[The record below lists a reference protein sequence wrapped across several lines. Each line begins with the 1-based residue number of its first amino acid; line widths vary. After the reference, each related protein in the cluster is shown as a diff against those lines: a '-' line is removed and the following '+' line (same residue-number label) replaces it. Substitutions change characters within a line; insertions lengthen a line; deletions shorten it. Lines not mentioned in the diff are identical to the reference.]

1 MEPACELDREQ
12 SEKIAEAIFEA
23 IADPVFVIDFVG
35 DDLSPT
41 FRYVNEAACRLLKRP
56 REELQAMRPG
66 TVDEIS
72 EEVMD
77 AAYERLVTEG
87 RATFETLMIASDG
100 SRIPME
106 IHASDARLENKRV
119 CIAVARSLVARKE
132 MDRTMREARDAAEAA
147 NRAKSEFLATMS
159 HEIRTPLHGVIG
171 FASLLEGADVPG
183 RLQEAISG
191 IRDSADLLLALVTDV
206 LDFSRIEAGQ
216 LELQPAPVE
225 LVPLLRRTVSAFKLR
240 AEEKGL
246 AFRHLENPTL
256 PPLILADSLRIEQ
269 VLGNLLGNALKFT
282 ERGSITLEVASRP
295 LDGDNH
301 EITLTVTDTGIG
313 ITPDNL
319 PRLFNPFSQA
329 DSSPSRRHGGSGLGL
344 VIVRRLC
351 QLMGGNA
358 TVQSEFG
365 RGSVFTASIVSRIV
379 SPTEASATPAPPIEG
394 FFRPLRIL
402 VAEDHL
408 LNQKLMQRLIERI
421 GYSADFANN
430 GAEAQ
435 QMAERN
441 AYDLIFMDVSMP
453 GVTGLDATRAIR
465 SLEKE
470 TARPPAWIVALTAG
484 VSEEE
489 RRACADAGMDDFL
502 GKPFTDQGLRSAL
515 KKAPKQTAV

>member
-1 MEPACELDREQ
+1 MEPTCESNREQ
-12 SEKIAEAIFEA
+12 SARIAEAIFEA
-23 IADPVFVIDFVG
+23 IADPVFVIDFIG
-35 DDLSPT
+35 DDLGPT
-41 FRYVNEAACRLLKRP
+41 FRYVNEAACRLLKRSRP
-56 REELQAMRPG
+56 ELLAMRPG
-66 TVDEIS
+66 SIDEIAP
-72 EEVMD
+72 EVME
-77 AAYERLVTEG
+77 AAYDRLVTEG

-106 IHASDARLENKRV
+106 IHASDALLENKRV

-132 MDRTMREARDAAEAA
+132 MDRVLREAKEAAEAA

-171 FASLLEGADVPG
+171 FASLLEGAEVTG
-183 RLQEAISG
+183 RMQEAISG
-191 IRDSADLLLALVTDV
+191 IRDSADMLLALVTDV

-216 LELQPAPVE
+216 LELQPAAVD
-225 LVPLLRRTVSAFKLR
+225 LAALLRRTVSAFRLR
-240 AEEKGL
+240 AEGKGL
-246 AFRHLENPTL
+246 SFRYLEPSAL
-256 PPLILADSLRIEQ
+256 PPRIFADALRIEQ

-282 ERGSITLEVASRP
+282 DRGSITLEVKSRP
-295 LDGDNH
+295 LSDDRF
-301 EITLTVTDTGIG
+301 EIAFAITDTGIG
-313 ITPDNL
+313 IAMNKIQC
-319 PRLFNPFSQA
+319 LFNPFSQA
-329 DSSPSRRHGGSGLGL
+329 DSSSSRRHGGSGLGL

-351 QLMGGNA
+351 ELMGGTA

-365 RGSVFTASIVSRIV
+365 RGSVFTATITCLIV
-379 SPTEASATPAPPIEG
+379 SPATPPTAPEPFIEG

-408 LNQKLMQRLIERI
+408 LNQKLMHRLIDRI
-421 GYSADFANN
+421 GYSADFASN

-465 SLEKE
+465 SFEKRI
-470 TARPPAWIVALTAG
+470 ARPPSWIIALTAG

-489 RRACADAGMDDFL
+489 RRACAEAGMNDFHW
-502 GKPFTDQGLRSAL
+502 
-515 KKAPKQTAV
+515 

>member
-1 MEPACELDREQ
+1 MEPACELDRKQ
-12 SEKIAEAIFEA
+12 SEEIAEAIFEA
-23 IADPVFVIDFVG
+23 IADPVFVIDFIG
-35 DDLSPT
+35 DGLGPT
-41 FRYVNEAACRLLKRP
+41 FRYVNEAACRLLQRS
-56 REELQAMRPG
+56 RAELQAMRPG
-66 TVDEIS
+66 SVDEIS
-72 EEVMD
+72 PEVME

-106 IHASDARLENKRV
+106 IHASDARLENRRV

-132 MDRTMREARDAAEAA
+132 MERKMREARDAAEAA

-216 LELQPAPVE
+216 LELQFTPVN
-225 LVPLLRRTVSAFKLR
+225 LASLLRRTVSAFKLR

-246 AFRHLENPTL
+246 AFRSIENPAV
-256 PPLILADSLRIEQ
+256 PSLILADSLRIEQ

-295 LDGDNH
+295 LEGENH
-301 EITLTVTDTGIG
+301 EITFTIIDSGIG
-313 ITPDNL
+313 VTADKL

-351 QLMGGNA
+351 ELMGGTA
-358 TVQSEFG
+358 TVWSEFG
-365 RGSVFTASIVSRIV
+365 QGSIFTASIVSRAL
-379 SPTEASATPAPPIEG
+379 SSAEASTTPEAPIEG

-430 GAEAQ
+430 GLEAQ

-441 AYDLIFMDVSMP
+441 AYDIIFMDVSMP
-453 GVTGLDATRAIR
+453 GVTGLDATRSIR
-465 SLEKE
+465 SFEKHA
-470 TARPPAWIVALTAG
+470 ARSPTWIIALTAG
-484 VSEEE
+484 VSEDE
-489 RRACADAGMDDFL
+489 RRACAEAGMDDFL
-502 GKPFTDQGLRSAL
+502 GKPFTDSGLRTAL
-515 KKAPKQTAV
+515 RKVPK